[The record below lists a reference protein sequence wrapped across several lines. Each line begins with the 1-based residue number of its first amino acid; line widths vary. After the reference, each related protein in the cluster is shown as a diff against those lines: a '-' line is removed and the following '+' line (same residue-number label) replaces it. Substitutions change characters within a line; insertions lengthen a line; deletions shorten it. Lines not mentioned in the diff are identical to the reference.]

1 MGWILKIFAVLVGV
15 FMMCMVTRTAKQK
28 KMNEVQSIFWFIG
41 AIGIIFMGLFHG
53 VLAWMANILGV
64 WWAPA
69 ILIFFLIVLLLF
81 IGFNHAKEI
90 SILKAEVTELSMQVS
105 LLKYEKEQ
113 REAKES

>member
-41 AIGIIFMGLFHG
+41 AIGIIFMGLFPG

-69 ILIFFLIVLLLF
+69 ILILC
-81 IGFNHAKEI
+81 
-90 SILKAEVTELSMQVS
+90 AEHGTNLAGASPVTGIYRQV
-105 LLKYEKEQ
+105 
-113 REAKES
+113 

>member
-1 MGWILKIFAVLVGV
+1 
-15 FMMCMVTRTAKQK
+15 MMCMVTRTAKQK

-41 AIGIIFMGLFHG
+41 AIGIIFMGLFPG

-105 LLKYEKEQ
+105 LPKYEKEQ